1 MAMSLVKSIW
11 ESGVLRFRNKGTLTP
26 IITLGT
32 LRLHEYLVVTD
43 IDNRYA
49 APTAAQFLGGII
61 THKSQTGAGTL
72 TVPTGAL
79 LDAAVQGLAIGE
91 TVKCYYINRG
101 DQVVTVT
108 AASGCTVADAGQ
120 TVAEN
125 ESTLL
130 IFLKTAADTFVCYHI
145 GA

>member
-43 IDNRYA
+43 VDSRNA

-61 THKSQTGAGTL
+61 THNSQTGAGTL

-91 TVKCYYINRG
+91 TVKCYYLNRG
-101 DQVVTVT
+101 DQTVTVT
-108 AASGCTVADAGQ
+108 AAAGITIADTGQ
-120 TVAEN
+120 TVATTEAAI
-125 ESTLL
+125 L

>member
-1 MAMSLVKSIW
+1 MSMALVKSIW
-11 ESGVLRFRNKGTLTP
+11 ESGVLRFRNRGTLTP
-26 IITLGT
+26 IITFGT

-43 IDNRYA
+43 VDSRNA

-61 THKSQTGAGTL
+61 THNSKTGAGTL

-79 LDAAVQGLAIGE
+79 LDAAVPGLAIGE
-91 TVKCYYINRG
+91 TVTCYYINRG
-101 DQVVTVT
+101 DQAVTVT
-108 AASGCTVADAGQ
+108 AASGITVATATQ
-120 TVAEN
+120 TIVQYEAA
-125 ESTLL
+125 LL